1 MAEGK
6 ALQGPAGLIIAIWVV
21 LAVLVGFPAY
31 RWFLA
36 ISVLIGVI
44 VAAILYFWHKLR
56 PVREED
62 VEDKRPLK
70 LE

>member
-1 MAEGK
+1 MAAGK
-6 ALQGPAGLIIAIWVV
+6 ALQGPAGLIIAIGVV

-36 ISVLIGVI
+36 ISILIGVI

-62 VEDKRPLK
+62 VEDNRPLK

>member
-1 MAEGK
+1 MGNSFK
-6 ALQGPAGLIIAIWVV
+6 GPAGLIVAIAVV
-21 LAVLVGFPAY
+21 LAVLVAFPAY

-36 ISVLIGVI
+36 ISILIGVI

>member
-1 MAEGK
+1 MGNSYK
-6 ALQGPAGLIIAIWVV
+6 GPAGLIVAIGVV
-21 LAVLVGFPAY
+21 LAVLVAFPAY

-36 ISVLIGVI
+36 ISILIGVI
-44 VAAILYFWHKLR
+44 VAAILFFWHKLR

>member
-1 MAEGK
+1 MGNSFK
-6 ALQGPAGLIIAIWVV
+6 GPAGLIVAIAVV
-21 LAVLVGFPAY
+21 LAVLVAFPAY

-36 ISVLIGVI
+36 ISILIGAI

>member
-1 MAEGK
+1 MAAGNSFK
-6 ALQGPAGLIIAIWVV
+6 GPAGLVIAIGVV
-21 LAVLVGFPAY
+21 LAVLIGFPAY

-36 ISVLIGVI
+36 ISVLIGVV

>member
-1 MAEGK
+1 LTLGTLFKGK
-6 ALQGPAGLIIAIWVV
+6 AGLLVTIGVV
-21 LAVLVGFPAY
+21 IGVLIGFPAY

-36 ISVLIGVI
+36 ISVGIGVL
-44 VAAILYFWHKLR
+44 VAAILFLWHKLR
-56 PVREED
+56 PVRAED

>member
-1 MAEGK
+1 MANSYK
-6 ALQGPAGLIIAIWVV
+6 GPAGLIVAIGVV
-21 LAVLVGFPAY
+21 LAVLVAFPAY

-36 ISVLIGVI
+36 ISILIGVI
-44 VAAILYFWHKLR
+44 VAAILFFWHKLR

>member
-1 MAEGK
+1 MANSFK
-6 ALQGPAGLIIAIWVV
+6 GPAGLIVAIAVV
-21 LAVLVGFPAY
+21 LAVLVAFPAY

-36 ISVLIGVI
+36 ISILIGVI

>member
-1 MAEGK
+1 MANSFK
-6 ALQGPAGLIIAIWVV
+6 GPAGLIVAIAVV
-21 LAVLVGFPAY
+21 LAVLVAFPAY
-31 RWFLA
+31 RWFLG
-36 ISVLIGVI
+36 ISILIGVI
-44 VAAILYFWHKLR
+44 VAAILFFWHKLR